1 MAFPCASHVHLQ
13 PNHMLPIYWVS
24 YVLFYHKSLDL
35 KQQPY
40 LKHNHS
46 RVFSPHIVKRMNT
59 VKCAKNRKKPLC
71 ICTERLNVWSHCAS
85 KFLISLM
92 SLSQP
97 SPLLLTLLHRTVG
110 GGNYGGLVSEV
121 GLLAGQEFWLTLHN
135 LFLFLPLQA
144 LFGGIQ
150 WIPR

>member
-1 MAFPCASHVHLQ
+1 MPV
-13 PNHMLPIYWVS
+13 MYIYIPTICCPFTGSLMCFFITRAWILGSNRVS
-24 YVLFYHKSLDL
+24 NITT
-35 KQQPY
+35 P
-40 LKHNHS
+40 
-46 RVFSPHIVKRMNT
+46 VFSPHTVKRMNT
-59 VKCAKNRKKPLC
+59 LKCAKNRKKPLC
-71 ICTERLNVWSHCAS
+71 ICTERLNVWSHCAT

-121 GLLAGQEFWLTLHN
+121 GLLARQEFWLTLHN